1 MLYLCS
7 LDLFHIWDVS
17 PTFHFAVSTSCNDL
31 QDTTPGPVGC
41 SVNPTVS
48 HEDLFMVDECLNHFL
63 THPFH
68 YIVSLFAANS
78 A

>member
-48 HEDLFMVDECLNHFL
+48 HEDLF
-63 THPFH
+63 
-68 YIVSLFAANS
+68 YG
-78 A
+78 